1 MKTSFYIDEFITY
14 LKLEKNCS
22 VHTIESYR
30 RDIADFQQFIAD
42 GRNGDFAQ
50 VTRNDVRAY
59 FMHLYERRYAR
70 NTVSRKISAL
80 RSFYS
85 FLMREAQVEDNPFAA
100 VTLPKRE
107 GRLPTFLYE
116 EEIEALLAS
125 VKGNS
130 PLDQRDRA
138 LLELLYA
145 TGMRVSECSQLKVSD
160 IDFTIGTVFIVG
172 KGKKE
177 RYAPIGSFALDAIS
191 RYIDD
196 GRKRLEKKADV
207 RCDALFLNYRGG
219 PLSDRSIRTIVSKRM
234 KEAAYGKHLRPH
246 DIRHSF
252 ATHLLNNGADLR
264 VVQELLGHEHLST
277 TQIYTHVT
285 KERLRDVYEKHH
297 PRA

>member
-138 LLELLYA
+138 LLALCDRDA
-145 TGMRVSECSQLKVSD
+145 RQRVQSVESVRHRFYDRHRFYRRKGEKGALRTDRLVRARR
-160 IDFTIGTVFIVG
+160 DF
-172 KGKKE
+172 
-177 RYAPIGSFALDAIS
+177 AI
-191 RYIDD
+191 
-196 GRKRLEKKADV
+196 
-207 RCDALFLNYRGG
+207 YR
-219 PLSDRSIRTIVSKRM
+219 
-234 KEAAYGKHLRPH
+234 
-246 DIRHSF
+246 
-252 ATHLLNNGADLR
+252 
-264 VVQELLGHEHLST
+264 
-277 TQIYTHVT
+277 
-285 KERLRDVYEKHH
+285 
-297 PRA
+297 